1 MISPA
6 EFIPIAEDSGQIVAI
21 GEWVL
26 RTAVRQASQWR
37 AAGHPDLVVAVN
49 LSLVQFRQQGL
60 VELVRD
66 ALATAGLPVANLE
79 LELTESVA
87 MGDPGRIIGQLGALR
102 DLGVRLAIDDFGV
115 GYSSLSYLKRL
126 RVDKLKIDQSFV
138 AALDDNDRSIV
149 QAVVS
154 IARSLGLV
162 TLAEGVETPAQLAEL
177 RALGCDQA
185 QGYLFSPPRSAARL
199 ERLLA
204 DDVPHPKG

>member
-1 MISPA
+1 M
-6 EFIPIAEDSGQIVAI
+6 
-21 GEWVL
+21 
-26 RTAVRQASQWR
+26 
-37 AAGHPDLVVAVN
+37 
-49 LSLVQFRQQGL
+49 
-60 VELVRD
+60 
-66 ALATAGLPVANLE
+66 
-79 LELTESVA
+79 
-87 MGDPGRIIGQLGALR
+87 
-102 DLGVRLAIDDFGV
+102 

-126 RVDKLKIDQSFV
+126 PVDKLKIDQSFV